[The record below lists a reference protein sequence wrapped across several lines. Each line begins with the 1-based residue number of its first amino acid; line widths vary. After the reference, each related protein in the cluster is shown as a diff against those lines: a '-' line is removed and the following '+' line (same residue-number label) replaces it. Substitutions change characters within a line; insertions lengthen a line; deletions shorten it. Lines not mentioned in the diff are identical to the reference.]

1 MRLLYSIPA
10 LRNRRASLAAFALAV
25 LSACGPER
33 LEKTEADLVDAI
45 TEAKARG
52 DTATVWLYVEV
63 PFAYDRVYIAGPRTP
78 AAQIEAAMK
87 SDAWMPEM
95 TRGIENAD
103 HFHLL
108 LFETR
113 GKLVPA
119 TLLRSV
125 ADFDPALVGRVYG
138 PEDARFRLRMA
149 SAGSAGVPTLVAL
162 QAPADS
168 AAPAPE

>member
-1 MRLLYSIPA
+1 MLKRSWVAVFAII
-10 LRNRRASLAAFALAV
+10 LA
-25 LSACGPER
+25 ACGPER
-33 LEKTEADLVDAI
+33 LEKTEADLV
-45 TEAKARG
+45 EAVAEASARG
-52 DTATVWLYVEV
+52 DTATLWLYVEV

-78 AAQIEAAMK
+78 AAVIEAAMK
-87 SDAWMPEM
+87 SDAWIPEM

-149 SAGSAGVPTLVAL
+149 SGPGAGAPILTAL
-162 QAPADS
+162 QPTADPAAS
-168 AAPAPE
+168 APE

>member
-1 MRLLYSIPA
+1 MLKRPWVAVFAII
-10 LRNRRASLAAFALAV
+10 LA
-25 LSACGPER
+25 ACGPER
-33 LEKTEADLVDAI
+33 LEKTEADLV
-45 TEAKARG
+45 EAVAEASARG
-52 DTATVWLYVEV
+52 DTATLWLYVEV

-87 SDAWMPEM
+87 SDAWIPEM

-138 PEDARFRLRMA
+138 PEDARFRLRRA
-149 SAGSAGVPTLVAL
+149 SGTDAGAPILTAL
-162 QAPADS
+162 QPPADPATS
-168 AAPAPE
+168 APE

>member
-1 MRLLYSIPA
+1 MRSRFFL
-10 LRNRRASLAAFALAV
+10 SLFALAV
-25 LSACGPER
+25 TACGPER
-33 LEKTEADLVDAI
+33 LEKTEADLV
-45 TEAKARG
+45 EAVAEASSRG
-52 DTATVWLYVEV
+52 DTATLWLYIEV

-78 AAQIEAAMK
+78 AAQIAEAMK
-87 SDAWMPEM
+87 SDAWIPEM

-125 ADFDPALVGRVYG
+125 ADIDPALTGKMYG
-138 PEDARFRLRMA
+138 PEDGRFRLRPAAAGGAPMLTALQPPADPAA
-149 SAGSAGVPTLVAL
+149 SA
-162 QAPADS
+162 
-168 AAPAPE
+168 PE

>member
-1 MRLLYSIPA
+1 MHLLRPA
-10 LRNRRASLAAFALAV
+10 AAVAAL
-25 LSACGPER
+25 LTLLACGPER
-33 LEKTEADLVDAI
+33 LEKTEADLV
-45 TEAKARG
+45 EAVAEASARG
-52 DTATVWLYVEV
+52 DTATLWLYIEV

-87 SDAWMPEM
+87 SDAWMPEL

-125 ADFDPALVGRVYG
+125 ADFDPAIVGRVYG
-138 PEDARFRLRMA
+138 PEDARFRLRKA
-149 SAGSAGVPTLVAL
+149 SGTGAGAPTLVAL
-162 QAPADS
+162 QGT
-168 AAPAPE
+168 AAPAASAPE

>member
-1 MRLLYSIPA
+1 MRRRVLLPLLA
-10 LRNRRASLAAFALAV
+10 LAGSLAV
-25 LSACGPER
+25 TACGPER
-33 LEKTEADLVDAI
+33 LEKTEADLVAAVA
-45 TEAKARG
+45 EAKARG
-52 DTATVWLYVEV
+52 DTATLWLYIEV

-78 AAQIEAAMK
+78 AAQIAEAMK
-87 SDAWMPEM
+87 SDAWMPEL

-125 ADFDPALVGRVYG
+125 ADFDPAITGRMYG
-138 PEDARFRLRMA
+138 PEDARFRLQPAA
-149 SAGSAGVPTLVAL
+149 SGGAPMLVAL
-162 QAPADS
+162 AATPDS
-168 AAPAPE
+168 ATSSPE